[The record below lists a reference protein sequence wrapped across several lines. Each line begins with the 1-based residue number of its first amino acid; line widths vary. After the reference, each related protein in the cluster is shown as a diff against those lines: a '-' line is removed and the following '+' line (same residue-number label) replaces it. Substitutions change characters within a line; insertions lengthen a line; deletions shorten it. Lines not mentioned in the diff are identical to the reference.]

1 MKKLLGIFSI
11 ILIAALVIPAN
22 AQQKM
27 GKKPMSEK
35 KWSQPD
41 SSWGG
46 WTMPWGAEAGWGM
59 AKNFSQAYRIVMAIH
74 FLPEL
79 KDSLSLTDQQVNQL
93 SDLQTDFAKKRIDW
107 NAAVQKQMVDLRGLI
122 DKNAP
127 ATEVQKVLQSISTNR
142 IDMMVAGY
150 TTYQK
155 MLGVLN
161 ADQKT
166 KLDKIKFHRKHWSKR
181 MIQHGMQHHRSGG
194 GW

>member
-1 MKKLLGIFSI
+1 MKKLVGIFSI
-11 ILIAALVIPAN
+11 ILIGALVIPVN
-22 AQQKM
+22 AQQKS
-27 GKKPMSEK
+27 GKESMSK
-35 KWSQPD
+35 KQWNQPD
-41 SSWGG
+41 SSWDG
-46 WTMPWGAEAGWGM
+46 WMMPWGAGRGM
-59 AKNFSQAYRIVMAIH
+59 ANNFSQAYKIIMTIH

-93 SDLQTDFAKKRIDW
+93 SDLQTDFMKKRIDW
-107 NAAVQKQMVDLRGLI
+107 NAAAEKQMIDLRGLI

-155 MLGVLN
+155 MLSVLN

-166 KLDKIKFHRKHWSKR
+166 KLDKIKFHREHWSKR
-181 MIQHGMQHHRSGG
+181 MMQHGMQHHRPGG